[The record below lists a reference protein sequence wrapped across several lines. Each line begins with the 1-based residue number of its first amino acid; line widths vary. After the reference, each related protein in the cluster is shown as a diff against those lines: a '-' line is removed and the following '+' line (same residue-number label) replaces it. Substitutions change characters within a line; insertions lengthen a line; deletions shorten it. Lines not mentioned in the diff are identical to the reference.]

1 MTADE
6 IFIYIN
12 NLEKERDAAIEAFE
26 RVRTLVQE
34 QHTEICTL
42 RVESEEWR
50 CEAHELVGHLTRMGI
65 EVDSWQDFQEALWQD
80 HPEWRTQ

>member
-12 NLEKERDAAIEAFE
+12 NLEKERDALMTAY
-26 RVRTLVQE
+26 RDMQVMLKE

-50 CEAHELVGHLTRMGI
+50 CEAHELCGHLTRMGI
-65 EVDSWQDFQEALWQD
+65 EVDSWQDYQEALWQD